1 LEFGVIDRRSKNKRL
16 DPFRFAKLFRP
27 TIYSVMRFLPLRLAF
42 TLCIASSPALA
53 LETEDGFTTLMDGKT
68 FAGWKTATENPA
80 TWQVEDG
87 AFVCRGPRCHLF
99 YVGDGTPFKNFELK
113 VEVMTEPGANG
124 GIYFHTH
131 YQETGWPKAGFETQV
146 NNTQKDWKK
155 TGSVYDVASVAY
167 AAAEDNKWWTQH
179 IIVEGNT
186 VTVKVDDKI
195 VVQYKEPPG
204 TQPGQDFERK
214 LGSGTFALQ
223 AHDPKSIVRYRNIRV
238 KRLPD

>member
-1 LEFGVIDRRSKNKRL
+1 
-16 DPFRFAKLFRP
+16 
-27 TIYSVMRFLPLRLAF
+27 MRFLPLRFALTALCF
-42 TLCIASSPALA
+42 TTAALA
-53 LETEDGFTTLMDGKT
+53 TETEEGFTSLMDGKT
-68 FAGWKTATENPA
+68 FAGWKPATENPA
-80 TWQVEDG
+80 TWQIEDG
-87 AFVCRGPRCHLF
+87 AFVSRGQRSHLF
-99 YVGDGTPFKNFELK
+99 YVGDGQPFKNFELK

-155 TGSVYDVASVAY
+155 TGSVYDVASVGFAV
-167 AAAEDNKWWTQH
+167 AEDKKWWTQH

-186 VTVKVDDKI
+186 VTVKVDDKT
-195 VVQYKEPPG
+195 VVQYKEPAG
-204 TQPGQDFERK
+204 AQPGADFERK
-214 LGSGTFALQ
+214 LGAGTFALQ